1 MVKRG
6 LFSIFWVLMNMA
18 VFVQRGVCA
27 PESDP
32 FMDVSRRYSLAR
44 MEIINKALDNA
55 QQQAQQRPRALPQQ
69 TVLDVQKKETEPE
82 FQKGVDDTTALYPSR
97 EDEAFRGEL
106 QQKRGKETPSA
117 ERWLTGGL
125 QIMTGY
131 RQGEFDWNIAGTIQ
145 GGSPNIISELT
156 WSDIKMTQIKAKGN
170 ITLMNR
176 LVIDGTAAYADI
188 YSGDN
193 QDSDY
198 LGDDRTGEYSRS
210 NNKSDD
216 GEVMDLSGGVGYKLY
231 LGPEPHL
238 FEVDH
243 LWLTLLGGYSYHEQN
258 FVMTDG
264 FQTIPATGP
273 FDGLHSSYWAEWEG
287 PWAGFE
293 LFGDRNKISGF
304 FRFEYHLADYYGSAN
319 WNLRSDFQHPKSYEH
334 TTDGQGFVFNM
345 GGSYHITNFW
355 SVDFNADFQDWE
367 TCKGIDRTFF
377 SSGSIGETQL
387 NEVNWQSQAFMLS
400 STYLF

>member
-6 LFSIFWVLMNMA
+6 LFSIFFVLMNMA

-27 PESDP
+27 PESSP

-44 MEIINKALDNA
+44 MEIINNALDNA
-55 QQQAQQRPRALPQQ
+55 QRQAQQRPRALPQ
-69 TVLDVQKKETEPE
+69 EPVE
-82 FQKGVDDTTALYPSR
+82 DTTSLYPSH

-106 QQKRGKETPSA
+106 QQTREKETPSLD
-117 ERWLTGGL
+117 RWLTGGL

-131 RQGEFDWNIAGTIQ
+131 RQGEFDWNIAADIF
-145 GGSPNIISELT
+145 GGSPNVLSELT
-156 WSDIKMTQIKAKGN
+156 WSDLKMSQIRSEMD
-170 ITLMNR
+170 IVLFDR
-176 LVIDGTAAYADI
+176 LVIDGMAAYADI

-198 LGDDRTGEYSRS
+198 LGDNRTSEFSRS

-216 GEVMDLSGGVGYKLY
+216 GEIMDLSAGVGYKFY
-231 LGPEPHL
+231 LGPDPHF

-273 FDGLHSSYWAEWEG
+273 FAGLHSSYWAEWKG

-293 LFGDRNKISGF
+293 LSGNKNKVSGF

-319 WNLRSDFQHPKSYEH
+319 WNLRSDFQHPKSFEH
-334 TTDGQGFVFNM
+334 ESDGYGLVFNV
-345 GGSYHITNFW
+345 GGSYHITDAW
-355 SVDFNADFQDWE
+355 RLDFNADFQDWE
-367 TCKGIDRTFF
+367 TDKGIDRTFF
-377 SSGSIGETQL
+377 SSGSIAETQL
-387 NEVNWQSQAFMLS
+387 NEVNWQSQAFMLGG
-400 STYLF
+400 TYLF